1 MFKKARIK
9 RNLKKI
15 KKAFKNIPKKP
26 EEAIFVFLAVLAL
39 IFAGLCFDQIRFD
52 MNTPAI
58 PPVVAV
64 KKTVSPREA
73 QIKKMV
79 ANSPIRE
86 MVPFIAKKN
95 KKVAAYLVA
104 IAKKESNWGV
114 FSPKK
119 EGKECYNYWGYRGP
133 ENTTESGYS
142 CFDSPAQAVNIVGNR
157 LGDLIE
163 KKISTPQDMV
173 LWKCGRDRA
182 ARRTASAAKWVR
194 DVNLYYKKMM

>member
-1 MFKKARIK
+1 MLKKAKIK

-15 KKAFKNIPKKP
+15 KKVFKDIPKKP
-26 EEAIFVFLAVLAL
+26 EEAVFVFLAVLAL
-39 IFAGLCFDQIRFD
+39 VFAGMCFDKIKFD
-52 MNTPAI
+52 INTPTAI
-58 PPVVAV
+58 VAEV
-64 KKTVSPREA
+64 KKTVSPRET

-79 ANSPIRE
+79 AYSPIRE
-86 MVPFIAKKN
+86 MAPFIAKKD

-114 FSPKK
+114 YSPKK

-157 LGDLIE
+157 LEDLIK
-163 KKISTPQDMV
+163 KKIRTPRDMV
-173 LWKCGRDRA
+173 VWKCGRNRA
-182 ARRTASAAKWVR
+182 DQRTASAAKWVR
-194 DVNLYYKKMM
+194 DVNLYYKKMI

>member
-1 MFKKARIK
+1 MFKKAKIK
-9 RNLKKI
+9 RGLKKI
-15 KKAFKNIPKKP
+15 KNTFKNIPKKP
-26 EEAIFVFLAVLAL
+26 EEAVFVFLAVLAL
-39 IFAGLCFDQIRFD
+39 VFAGMCFEKIKLDI
-52 MNTPAI
+52 NALAPI
-58 PPVVAV
+58 SEV
-64 KKTVSPREA
+64 KKTVSPRET

-86 MVPFIAKKN
+86 MAPFIAKKN

-114 FSPKK
+114 YSPKK

-142 CFDSPAQAVNIVGNR
+142 CFDSPTQAVNVVGNR
-157 LGDLIE
+157 LADLIA
-163 KKISTPQDMV
+163 KKIKTPRDMV
-173 LWKCGRDRA
+173 VWKCGRNRA
-182 ARRTASAAKWVR
+182 DQRTASAAKWVR